1 MSRTPLDMDGSNI
14 ALNDLY
20 MIYDYTSDITLE
32 MSTCNLEHFT
42 FNPGTKVL
50 LTLDSGLRENIYCK
64 QYTSLPIFCF
74 IYVYNNMY
82 IIHTRTPGFNFSR
95 GPGAYAPRIC
105 CGPLGFSD

>member
-1 MSRTPLDMDGSNI
+1 MSRTSLDMMDGSNI

-50 LTLDSGLRENIYCK
+50 LTLDSGLRENIYCNNIPHS
-64 QYTSLPIFCF
+64 QYFA
-74 IYVYNNMY
+74 YMY
-82 IIHTRTPGFNFSR
+82 IIICILYTHTRVQLFQGPR
-95 GPGAYAPRIC
+95 GIC
-105 CGPLGFSD
+105 P